1 MKHLLLS
8 FLFGILISN
17 FGLSSILDIE
27 PVAEWTEYETVD
39 GVKIE
44 YVFQECNS
52 QSVSNQTLVL
62 FRFTNTTN
70 KAVTINWKVKTFRN
84 GSCSNCQSLNKAEFL
99 RSLDLESG
107 EVYEGDCSSKMDKR
121 GYVFSHFIIKTPGMS
136 DSKLT
141 DFELIEIEVSEK

>member
-1 MKHLLLS
+1 
-8 FLFGILISN
+8 
-17 FGLSSILDIE
+17 
-27 PVAEWTEYETVD
+27 
-39 GVKIE
+39 
-44 YVFQECNS
+44 
-52 QSVSNQTLVL
+52 
-62 FRFTNTTN
+62 
-70 KAVTINWKVKTFRN
+70 
-84 GSCSNCQSLNKAEFL
+84 LNKAEFL